1 MTTKFIEEVNQQP
14 EALRNLISF
23 YQKDGGKLLHLWQD
37 HLNKYSNIIFCG
49 MGTSEHAGFLVQDAL
64 VKAGKTV
71 SIYDAGEYL
80 HYLLGFQPAGSLF
93 VLISQSGES
102 AETKKVTL
110 AVSGN
115 APVVVLANSESSTM
129 ARAADLFL
137 PLTAGPEVTIS
148 NKTYL
153 NTLALLYLMAGGK
166 TAALAEIADYLS
178 DSVQP
183 DQVTTAAEFLQ
194 PAQSIHFIARGPAL
208 TAARQLVLTFMEG
221 ARVHSTAFTAG
232 AFRHGPFEVVKKGHR
247 AVFLVP
253 KGKTTDLC
261 LGMLKE
267 MLALGSRVLL
277 LTDCENTPKDKNLF
291 TIQFKSF
298 GEERLFPLVITQV
311 QGYLLNHVA
320 RLRGFEAGVFETVTK
335 VTTVE

>member
-1 MTTKFIEEVNQQP
+1 MTTKFIKEVNQQP
-14 EALRNLISF
+14 DALRNLISF
-23 YQKDGGKLLHLWQD
+23 YQKDGGKLLQLWQEN
-37 HLNKYSNIIFCG
+37 LNKHSNIIFCG

-64 VKAGKTV
+64 LKAGKTV

-80 HYLLGFQPAGSLF
+80 HYLLGYQPAGSLF

-110 AVSGN
+110 AVSGK
-115 APVVVLANSESSTM
+115 APTVVLANNESSTM

-137 PLTAGPEVTIS
+137 PFKAGPETSVT

-166 TAALAEIADYLS
+166 TAALAGIADYLK
-178 DSVQP
+178 DSVRP
-183 DQVTTAAEFLQ
+183 DEVTAAAEFLH
-194 PAQSIHFIARGPAL
+194 PLETLHFIARGPAL
-208 TAARQLVLTFMEG
+208 AAARQLALIFMEG
-221 ARVHSTAFTAG
+221 ARVNSTAFTAG

-253 KGKTTDLC
+253 AGKTTDLC
-261 LGMLKE
+261 SGMLKE

-277 LTDCENTPKDKNLF
+277 LTDCENAPKHKNLF

-311 QGYLLNHVA
+311 QGYLLHHVA

-335 VTTVE
+335 VTTME